1 VNDALLTYQRSL
13 DVHTD
18 LLDKCESKIFVTEGV
33 QHPVNK
39 PAATYFIDNRILYH
53 FAGSSSSALLRN
65 LLDAKKPF
73 VFNKGEMNSFLHH
86 LHRRTTVQHR
96 MLNITQAVLAQAF
109 TKLRLCSKEMAHQ
122 MCANCNELS
131 GLALEVR
138 EDAKTLLDLHIS
150 LQSFRTN
157 ELMAVLT
164 RVSLMFTPC
173 TFLAGVYGMNFRW
186 FPELEWWWAYPTFW
200 VACLL
205 TVLIMRQ
212 TFLRRNFTG

>member
-1 VNDALLTYQRSL
+1 
-13 DVHTD
+13 
-18 LLDKCESKIFVTEGV
+18 
-33 QHPVNK
+33 
-39 PAATYFIDNRILYH
+39 
-53 FAGSSSSALLRN
+53 
-65 LLDAKKPF
+65 
-73 VFNKGEMNSFLHH
+73 
-86 LHRRTTVQHR
+86 
-96 MLNITQAVLAQAF
+96 
-109 TKLRLCSKEMAHQ
+109 